1 MIKLHSKCGNHLVYN
16 TCCDYTQEF
25 PKGMWSQWKE
35 YLQVIKCK
43 LLHEVPL
50 TIKKKKKKHSHRTKA
65 NSFVLSLFSLVFWSI
80 IIVNF
85 ENQYRGQKG
94 CELDLFIRRVYGWAS
109 WSESEKQ
116 GFSTNS
122 WVWWFEN
129 CKFQNIG
136 LSFHTASLAFA
147 TIFPL

>member
-1 MIKLHSKCGNHLVYN
+1 MIIHKNSQKVCDHSEKN
-16 TCCDYTQEF
+16 
-25 PKGMWSQWKE
+25 
-35 YLQVIKCK
+35 ICK
-43 LLHEVPL
+43 LSSANCYKKFPL
-50 TIKKKKKKHSHRTKA
+50 TIKKKKIQHSHRTKA

-94 CELDLFIRRVYGWAS
+94 CEQDLFIRRVYGWAS

-136 LSFHTASLAFA
+136 LSFHTASLVFA

>member
-1 MIKLHSKCGNHLVYN
+1 MLWL
-16 TCCDYTQEF
+16 YTRIPKRYVITVKRISASYQVQTVTWSF
-25 PKGMWSQWKE
+25 PSQ
-35 YLQVIKCK
+35 L
-43 LLHEVPL
+43 
-50 TIKKKKKKHSHRTKA
+50 KKKKIQHSHRTKA

-94 CELDLFIRRVYGWAS
+94 CEQDLFIRRVYGWAS

-136 LSFHTASLAFA
+136 LSFHTASLAVA

>member
-1 MIKLHSKCGNHLVYN
+1 MLWL
-16 TCCDYTQEF
+16 YTRIPKRYVITVKRISASYQVQTVTWSF
-25 PKGMWSQWKE
+25 P
-35 YLQVIKCK
+35 LQ
-43 LLHEVPL
+43 L
-50 TIKKKKKKHSHRTKA
+50 KKKIQHSHRTKA

-94 CELDLFIRRVYGWAS
+94 CEQDLFIRRVYGWAS

-136 LSFHTASLAFA
+136 LSFHTASLAVA

>member
-1 MIKLHSKCGNHLVYN
+1 MLWL
-16 TCCDYTQEF
+16 YTRIPKRYVITVKRISASYQVQTVTWSF
-25 PKGMWSQWKE
+25 PSQ
-35 YLQVIKCK
+35 L
-43 LLHEVPL
+43 
-50 TIKKKKKKHSHRTKA
+50 KKKIQHSYRTKA

>member
-1 MIKLHSKCGNHLVYN
+1 MLWL
-16 TCCDYTQEF
+16 YTRIPKRYVITVKRISASYQVQTVTWSF
-25 PKGMWSQWKE
+25 PSQ
-35 YLQVIKCK
+35 L
-43 LLHEVPL
+43 
-50 TIKKKKKKHSHRTKA
+50 KKKHSHRTKA
-65 NSFVLSLFSLVFWSI
+65 NSFVLSLFSLIFWSI

-94 CELDLFIRRVYGWAS
+94 CEQDLFIRRVYGWAS

-136 LSFHTASLAFA
+136 LSFHTASLAVA

>member
-1 MIKLHSKCGNHLVYN
+1 MLWL
-16 TCCDYTQEF
+16 YTRI
-25 PKGMWSQWKE
+25 PKRYVVTVKRISASYQVQTVTWSSPHN
-35 YLQVIKCK
+35 L
-43 LLHEVPL
+43 
-50 TIKKKKKKHSHRTKA
+50 KKKNKHSHRTKA

-85 ENQYRGQKG
+85 ENQYRGQKD

>member
-1 MIKLHSKCGNHLVYN
+1 MLWL
-16 TCCDYTQEF
+16 YTRIPKRYVITVKRISASYQVQTVTRSF
-25 PKGMWSQWKE
+25 PSQ
-35 YLQVIKCK
+35 L
-43 LLHEVPL
+43 
-50 TIKKKKKKHSHRTKA
+50 KKKIQHSHRTKA

-94 CELDLFIRRVYGWAS
+94 CEQDLFIRRVYGWAS

-136 LSFHTASLAFA
+136 LSFHTASLAVA